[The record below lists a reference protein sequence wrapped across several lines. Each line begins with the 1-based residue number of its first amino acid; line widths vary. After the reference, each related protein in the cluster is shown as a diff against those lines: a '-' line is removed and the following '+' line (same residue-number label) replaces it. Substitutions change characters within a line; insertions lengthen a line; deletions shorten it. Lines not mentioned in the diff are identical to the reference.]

1 MRRSLQD
8 SIVGF
13 SLLGGIL
20 IFTFFSFWLR
30 GVRLSSKNWYLFAE
44 FNNASG
50 LSKKSPVTYR
60 GILVGS
66 IEDILFTNES
76 IKAKIVLNNPEI
88 ILPKPAFAKVVTNS
102 FLGGDVQVALET
114 SEKTIPK
121 NISKPT
127 SDKCNSKLIIC
138 QGDSITGKQ
147 LSSLSNITNKISQL
161 LKESNQENL
170 IENLINSI
178 DQFDSTQ
185 ENLDELIYLSK
196 QEILRVKPLINEI
209 TIAANNLNNILST
222 INNKEPLN
230 DLVNSLSFVNFS
242 KSLLISSILLEID
255 FAALIVI
262 LMSLRVSLLFIVDK
276 ILFKLLAAMVIS
288 LIKGLTLRI
297 SCFDK

>member
-1 MRRSLQD
+1 MRRSLRD

-13 SLLGGIL
+13 SLFGGIL

-30 GVRLSSKNWYLFAE
+30 GVRLSSKNWHFFAE

-88 ILPKPAFAKVVTNS
+88 ILPRPAFARVVTNS

-114 SEKTIPK
+114 SEKTLPK
-121 NISKPT
+121 SIAKPIT
-127 SDKCNSKLIIC
+127 EKCDAKLIIC
-138 QGDSITGKQ
+138 QGDTITGKQ

-170 IENLINSI
+170 IENIVNSI
-178 DQFDSTQ
+178 DQFDETQ

-209 TIAANNLNNILST
+209 TIAANHLNNILST
-222 INNKEPLN
+222 LDNKETLN
-230 DLVNSLSFVNFS
+230 DIKETIDAASSISSKIDAMSDDFEELTKDKELT
-242 KSLLISSILLEID
+242 KSLRDLTIGLSKFLNEIYP
-255 FAALIVI
+255 
-262 LMSLRVSLLFIVDK
+262 
-276 ILFKLLAAMVIS
+276 
-288 LIKGLTLRI
+288 
-297 SCFDK
+297 

>member
-1 MRRSLQD
+1 MRRSLRD

-13 SLLGGIL
+13 SLLGGML

-30 GVRLSSKNWYLFAE
+30 GVRLSSKNWHFFAE

-76 IKAKIVLNNPEI
+76 IKAKVVLNNPEI
-88 ILPKPAFAKVVTNS
+88 FLPKPAFARVVTNS
-102 FLGGDVQVALET
+102 FLGGDVRVALET
-114 SEKTIPK
+114 SEKIIPK

-127 SDKCNSKLIIC
+127 SDKCNSNLIIC
-138 QGDSITGKQ
+138 EGDIITGKQ

-209 TIAANNLNNILST
+209 TIAANNLNNILSA
-222 INNKEPLN
+222 INNKETLN
-230 DLVNSLSFVNFS
+230 DIKMTINAARS
-242 KSLLISSILLEID
+242 ISSKIDDMSDDFEKLSQDKELTKSIRDLTIGLSKFLNEIYP
-255 FAALIVI
+255 
-262 LMSLRVSLLFIVDK
+262 
-276 ILFKLLAAMVIS
+276 
-288 LIKGLTLRI
+288 
-297 SCFDK
+297 

>member
-1 MRRSLQD
+1 MRRSLRD

-20 IFTFFSFWLR
+20 IFTSFSFWLR
-30 GVRLSSKNWYLFAE
+30 GVRLSSKNWHLFAE

-88 ILPKPAFAKVVTNS
+88 FLPKPAFARVVTNS

-121 NISKPT
+121 NIEKPT
-127 SDKCNSKLIIC
+127 SEKCDNKLIVC
-138 QGDSITGKQ
+138 QGDIITGKQ

-161 LKESNQENL
+161 LKVSNQENL
-170 IENLINSI
+170 IENIVNSI
-178 DQFDSTQ
+178 DQFDKTQ
-185 ENLDELIYLSK
+185 ENLDELIFLSK
-196 QEILRVKPLINEI
+196 QEILRVKPLIEEI
-209 TIAANNLNNILST
+209 TIAANHLNNILST
-222 INNKEPLN
+222 IDDKETLN
-230 DLVNSLSFVNFS
+230 DIKLTINAAKSISGKLVDMSDDFEKLTNDKELTKSIRDLTIGLSKFLN
-242 KSLLISSILLEID
+242 EIYP
-255 FAALIVI
+255 
-262 LMSLRVSLLFIVDK
+262 
-276 ILFKLLAAMVIS
+276 
-288 LIKGLTLRI
+288 
-297 SCFDK
+297 

>member
-1 MRRSLQD
+1 MRRSLRD

-30 GVRLSSKNWYLFAE
+30 GVRVSSKNWYLFAE
-44 FNNASG
+44 FKNASG

-66 IEDILFTNES
+66 VENILFTNET

-114 SEKTIPK
+114 SEKIIPK
-121 NISKPT
+121 NIEKPI
-127 SDKCNSKLIIC
+127 SEKCDAKLIVC
-138 QGDSITGKQ
+138 QGDTITGKQ
-147 LSSLSNITNKISQL
+147 LSSLSSITNTLSKL

-170 IENLINSI
+170 IENILNSV
-178 DQFDSTQ
+178 DQFDKTQ

-196 QEILRVKPLINEI
+196 QELERVEPLIKEM
-209 TIAANNLNNILST
+209 TIAASHLNNILST
-222 INNKEPLN
+222 IDDKETLDDIKMTINAVTSISTKIDDMSGDFEKVLKDKELTKSIRDLTIGLSKFLN
-230 DLVNSLSFVNFS
+230 
-242 KSLLISSILLEID
+242 EIYP
-255 FAALIVI
+255 
-262 LMSLRVSLLFIVDK
+262 
-276 ILFKLLAAMVIS
+276 
-288 LIKGLTLRI
+288 
-297 SCFDK
+297 